1 MIFFTT
7 RKINKNKKENNRLS
21 HPLPIHS
28 GCIYKKNIIQLWR
41 RSNSNFERVNISST
55 KFDQPIST
63 FVHFSQGMSKGDHP
77 RERSELSN
85 K

>member
-1 MIFFTT
+1 M

-28 GCIYKKNIIQLWR
+28 GCISKKNIIQLWM
-41 RSNSNFERVNISST
+41 RSNPNLEGINISII
-55 KFDQPIST
+55 KFGQPIST
-63 FVHFSQGMSKGDHP
+63 FVPFSQGMIKGDHP
-77 RERSELSN
+77 SKRSELSN